1 MARKQSSPNTTF
13 VAHVVIQTADK
24 PTKKQV
30 RAYVQDA
37 LDKYDGGWFG
47 HDLEPVS
54 AKVRRDVDIQ

>member
-1 MARKQSSPNTTF
+1 MATTF

-24 PTKKQV
+24 PTKKQI

-37 LDKYDGGWFG
+37 LDKYDGGYFG